1 MFVLRCSSRRRDH
14 ERFLGRLYCGL
25 GLRARVPF
33 HTSIIFSIVH
43 ENVLGF
49 KILGKS
55 QGTSFS
61 PQSTFL
67 HPPKGSRT
75 GTNDPLVDTDNA
87 IFQPVTQQNKRKQR
101 QWNLNG
107 NRRDEP
113 IHCFPNG
120 PTGRETT
127 QNKQHTYR
135 SAIRKARWRFW
146 VQKYAASPTADSS

>member
-75 GTNDPLVDTDNA
+75 GTNDPLIDTDNA
-87 IFQPVTQQNKRKQR
+87 IFQPVTKEKKTKAMEFEWKSKR
-101 QWNLNG
+101 
-107 NRRDEP
+107 
-113 IHCFPNG
+113 
-120 PTGRETT
+120 
-127 QNKQHTYR
+127 
-135 SAIRKARWRFW
+135 
-146 VQKYAASPTADSS
+146 